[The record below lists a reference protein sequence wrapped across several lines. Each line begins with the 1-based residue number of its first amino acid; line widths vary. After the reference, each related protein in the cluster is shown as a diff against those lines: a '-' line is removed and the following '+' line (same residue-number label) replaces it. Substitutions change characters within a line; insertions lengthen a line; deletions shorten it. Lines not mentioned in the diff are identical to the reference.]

1 MQKDTTPTKLETNIN
16 PKQIVKTGCTFGN
29 PYVCRIIPQLSRRV
43 DTMLLTYLAVIY
55 SCIGSVYLD
64 YIYYKNLD
72 RKCLP
77 YYDCPPGHEILPCSE
92 NFQRDICHKCNK
104 GYKQPDLISSSERN
118 KTSCFKPTSTCLA
131 HELIVR
137 KQYYYVEL
145 TVRNQC
151 YYEELTVRKHCYYVE
166 LIVRKQYYYVELI
179 VRNQC
184 YYVELT
190 VRKQYYYVELTVR
203 KQCYFVEL
211 TFTLRKPCYYVELT
225 VRKQCY
231 FVEFTV
237 RKQCYYVEL
246 IVRKQCYF
254 VELTVR
260 KQCYYVEL
268 TLKVRK
274 QCYLVELWLRKQY
287 YYVELTV
294 RKQCYLVELTVRN
307 QCYNVELTV
316 RKQCYFGELAVRKQC
331 YFVEL
336 IGHKTLTDSGECVP
350 CPANTYKND
359 TGCGPCRRISKRTSV
374 VIHSTQQPLLSER
387 STLVYASISPQY
399 LMKSKNNDD
408 HILIPVIVVLCVI
421 FVFLLVAISFYCVRK
436 PGIGFAGI
444 CWSHDNTEQQNRQ
457 DRNNTQT
464 AALIRTPT
472 DEDNVTVIIQTALP
486 TDKQTRLY
494 PNLQAI
500 NGDTQNAALTDA
512 GSTESGFHEESDE
525 NISTSDPLIHEL
537 CSHTEIDSK
546 CEGCQ
551 NKRNT
556 LNIDQHD
563 NDDCSYKT
571 KKEQPFQDFA
581 TGNHFKDD
589 FCFSSSLSP
598 VVTETEPHT
607 GSSFPKT
614 RKSFA
619 LNIPDTTKSYPL
631 ASGEYIPMN
640 KSALDGGSTSND
652 SIVSDLE
659 YYNHEIRGT
668 YNSCKSYGGKS
679 ETKPKLSGPNSLDSG
694 VFGSEKNE
702 CQ

>member
-1 MQKDTTPTKLETNIN
+1 ML
-16 PKQIVKTGCTFGN
+16 
-29 PYVCRIIPQLSRRV
+29 IIY
-43 DTMLLTYLAVIY
+43 LTVIY

-131 HELIVR
+131 HDITYSRHKHENPFCDNLSGCKCR
-137 KQYYYVEL
+137 TDL
-145 TVRNQC
+145 C
-151 YYEELTVRKHCYYVE
+151 YYGD
-166 LIVRKQYYYVELI
+166 
-179 VRNQC
+179 
-184 YYVELT
+184 
-190 VRKQYYYVELTVR
+190 
-203 KQCYFVEL
+203 
-211 TFTLRKPCYYVELT
+211 PCLCT
-225 VRKQCY
+225 MKNGCG
-231 FVEFTV
+231 
-237 RKQCYYVEL
+237 
-246 IVRKQCYF
+246 ID
-254 VELTVR
+254 
-260 KQCYYVEL
+260 
-268 TLKVRK
+268 
-274 QCYLVELWLRKQY
+274 
-287 YYVELTV
+287 
-294 RKQCYLVELTVRN
+294 
-307 QCYNVELTV
+307 
-316 RKQCYFGELAVRKQC
+316 
-331 YFVEL
+331 
-336 IGHKTLTDSGECVP
+336 KTLTDSGECVP

-359 TGCGPCRRISKRTSV
+359 TGCGPCRRISKRNQSVVISQQVKTNRTSV
-374 VIHSTQQPLLSER
+374 VIHSTQQPLISER

-421 FVFLLVAISFYCVRK
+421 FVFLLVAISFYCIRK

-457 DRNNTQT
+457 NRNNTQT

-486 TDKQTRLY
+486 PDKQTRLY

-537 CSHTEIDSK
+537 CSHTEIASK

-556 LNIDQHD
+556 LNIDQHH

-607 GSSFPKT
+607 CSSFPKT

-619 LNIPDTTKSYPL
+619 VNIPDTTKSYPL
-631 ASGEYIPMN
+631 ASGENIPMN
-640 KSALDGGSTSND
+640 KSALDSSNTSNN

-659 YYNHEIRGT
+659 YFNHEIRGT
-668 YNSCKSYGGKS
+668 YNSCQSYGGKS